1 MSARRYYWLFGI
13 ILVLS
18 FISLPL
24 TFYTVNPSE
33 AGLILK
39 ILIYLNVFFFSLAV
53 FFLFFIFLRR
63 RFLPEGLVF
72 EQTHNSLRQAIFIS
86 GFLTLLLFFSSKKLL
101 IPAVILPS
109 LFIFLIPEIYLYY
122 KIIKNKRNGN

>member
-1 MSARRYYWLFGI
+1 MLATRYYWLFGI

-24 TFYTVNPSE
+24 IFYTVNPLE
-33 AGLILK
+33 AGLIIK
-39 ILIYLNVFFFSLAV
+39 ILIHLNVFFFFLAA

-63 RFLPEGLVF
+63 RFFSEGLVF
-72 EQTHNSLRQAIFIS
+72 EQTHNSLRQGIFIS